1 MFTQDQ
7 LKRLIVAQNTLNEHY
22 IPNWKNKVPK
32 EKFLAALQ
40 CEWAEFLE
48 SAPRFYDHKW
58 WKPTM
63 QDDIQ
68 NVKVE
73 IVDLLHFGLSLMI
86 LQQKGIHFDEENNIN
101 VEKFDKFYSLLRSE
115 YLILREESVEIYN
128 NLISVQELFTKISI
142 FSISEEK
149 VDLFGLV
156 FTLFLRSLCFYVN
169 WNFLD
174 LYEAYW
180 KKNELN
186 ILRIQNGYME
196 GKYQKVDEN
205 GEEDN
210 RRLAI

>member
-1 MFTQDQ
+1 MFTKDQ

-22 IPNWKNKVPK
+22 VPNWRNEVPK
-32 EKFLAALQ
+32 EKFLSAFQ

-63 QDDIQ
+63 KDDTQ

-86 LQQKGIHFDEENNIN
+86 LQQKGIQFDNQNNLDTKEF
-101 VEKFDKFYSLLRSE
+101 EKLYSEMRSE
-115 YLILREESVEIYN
+115 YLIIREESKEIYSD
-128 NLISVQELFTKISI
+128 LISVQELFTKISI
-142 FSISEEK
+142 FSISDEK
-149 VDLFGLV
+149 VDLFGIV

-169 WNFLD
+169 WSFLD
-174 LYEAYW
+174 LYQAYW
-180 KKNELN
+180 QKNELN
-186 ILRIQNGYME
+186 LQRIQNGYME

-210 RRLAI
+210 RRLVI

>member
-48 SAPRFYDHKW
+48 SATRFDDHKW
-58 WKPTM
+58 CKPTM

-115 YLILREESVEIYN
+115 YLILREESVDIYN

-142 FSISEEK
+142 FFFFFEK
-149 VDLFGLV
+149 DDLFGFV

-169 WNFLD
+169 WSFLD

>member
-1 MFTQDQ
+1 
-7 LKRLIVAQNTLNEHY
+7 
-22 IPNWKNKVPK
+22 
-32 EKFLAALQ
+32 
-40 CEWAEFLE
+40 
-48 SAPRFYDHKW
+48 
-58 WKPTM
+58 M

-86 LQQKGIHFDEENNIN
+86 LQQKGIQFDEQNNIN
-101 VEKFDKFYSLLRSE
+101 VEEFDKLYSEMRSE
-115 YLILREESVEIYN
+115 YLIIREESLEIYSD
-128 NLISVQELFTKISI
+128 LISVQELFTKISI
-142 FSISEEK
+142 FSISDEK
-149 VDLFGLV
+149 VDLFGIV

-169 WNFLD
+169 WSFLD

>member
-1 MFTQDQ
+1 MFTKDQ

-22 IPNWKNKVPK
+22 VPNWKNEVPK
-32 EKFLAALQ
+32 EKFLSAFQ

-63 QDDIQ
+63 QDDTQ

-86 LQQKGIHFDEENNIN
+86 LQQKGINFDNQNNIDTEEF
-101 VEKFDKFYSLLRSE
+101 EKLYSELRSE
-115 YLILREESVEIYN
+115 YLIIREESKEIYN
-128 NLISVQELFTKISI
+128 DLISVQELFTKIAI
-142 FSISEEK
+142 FSISDEK
-149 VDLFGLV
+149 VDLFGIV

-169 WNFLD
+169 WSFLD
-174 LYEAYW
+174 LYQAYW
-180 KKNELN
+180 QKNELN
-186 ILRIQNGYME
+186 LLRIQNGYME
-196 GKYQKVDEN
+196 GNYQKVDEN

-210 RRLAI
+210 RRLII